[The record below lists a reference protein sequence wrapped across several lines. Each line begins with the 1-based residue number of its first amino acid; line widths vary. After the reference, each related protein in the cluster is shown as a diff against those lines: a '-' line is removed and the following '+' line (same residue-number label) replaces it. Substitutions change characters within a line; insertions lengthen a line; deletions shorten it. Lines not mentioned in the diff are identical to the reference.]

1 MEYIVY
7 KITNTVNSKLY
18 FGITQQ
24 SLIKRWQQN
33 KQSKKQTKF
42 IMKDLNKYNTALDL
56 SNLNEDEM
64 KEFFNWL
71 NTINQ
76 ISSWTFEEF
85 AKEYNDTSWYFDNE
99 FNEYLDISSEI
110 EYNVDLKTVDF
121 QTFKQIHFT
130 R

>member
-56 SNLNEDEM
+56 SKLSEDEI

-76 ISSWTFEEF
+76 IESWTFEEF

-99 FNEYLDISSEI
+99 YLDIYSEI